1 MPSIGKA
8 YRFFGFWGGGESGL
22 KMKKRSLFRKTG
34 CRKESLTAVGLTFPG
49 RYSKI
54 NQTDMM
60 LGFCAVETVGIV
72 LSVEMSKARPKRKV
86 ERVNRSRLQGNQ
98 QKRVQKPDA
107 AWS

>member
-1 MPSIGKA
+1 
-8 YRFFGFWGGGESGL
+8 
-22 KMKKRSLFRKTG
+22 
-34 CRKESLTAVGLTFPG
+34 
-49 RYSKI
+49 
-54 NQTDMM
+54 MM